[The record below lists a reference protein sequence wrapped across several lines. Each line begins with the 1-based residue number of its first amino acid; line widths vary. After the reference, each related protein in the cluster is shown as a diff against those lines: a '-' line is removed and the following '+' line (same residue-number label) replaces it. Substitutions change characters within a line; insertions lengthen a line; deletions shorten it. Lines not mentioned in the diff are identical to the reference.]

1 MSLIKIPKTILFI
14 FFVIAFSDRI
24 NAQQFKKALTSNY
37 NFQANGCGITVNAG
51 PDITICAGIGKALNG
66 NVTNS
71 TDYIWDPPDG
81 LSNPKILKPVATPSM
96 TTTYTLTAKAMSG
109 NLINNGDFETGGM
122 APATTDYTLYSNIN
136 NFVTSTGGYM
146 VLSIPQIAM
155 QFGCNP
161 NTGNFTLA
169 ITPTGSSSNIWC
181 RTIAVNPN
189 TDYKIDYKVFGIPY
203 IFGSPPT
210 IGMRVNGTLIG
221 SIDAPS
227 GLCTEADA
235 AFIWNSGAA
244 TSATFCLANYGGTGM
259 FSICMIDDIKI
270 RECCVEKDQVTVTV
284 YELKAEA
291 LPPIDI
297 NCLNRPITIDGS
309 PSTQGPGITYN
320 WSTKNG
326 HIVSGDKT
334 LMPVVDTPGTYTLK
348 IIGLYGCEA
357 TTDVI
362 VNGSVTKPD
371 VTPKS
376 TDIDCLNPTGS
387 IDASSKS
394 SSPQFEWN
402 GPNGF
407 YSTKAK
413 NLNLKEPGEYIV
425 KVTDTY
431 GCESTAK
438 IEVKD
443 NRTDLEAEITGDS
456 ITCAK
461 DSAILK
467 ANSIARKPIYKWS
480 GPFAFKKDSSDIA
493 IVRDTGWYYINTTDS
508 SGCKELDSFYVKDLQ
523 NAIPISIQ
531 ADTIKCS
538 TPDVVL
544 KLTSDTTATI
554 QWKGPNGFVSNQYQP
569 KVSEGGWYYVDV
581 KTKDGCKGSDSVFV
595 EKELGVP
602 DIFISTNDTITC
614 DKKSIQV
621 SGGSNST
628 GATIEWLTPTGII
641 KNQSM
646 FQAVDSGMY
655 VLTVTGLNGCK
666 ISKSIQ
672 LFKDVTSPNLFG
684 YKDTLDCLKDTL
696 NLQSGISNAR
706 AYLWT
711 GPNNYSSN
719 SSAPQ
724 VFNKGAYTLTVTAS
738 NGCTSSTVFEIEE
751 NKTHP
756 NLQIKADTISCLQS
770 SITPNVI
777 TDSTIVSFHWTGPNG
792 FNSLMKSPTI
802 TKGGNYFLT
811 VTGINGCDST
821 QFINIT
827 EDLQK
832 PSATLEADTIQC
844 KTTANIRAINISPGV
859 NIQWRGPKGFTSNLP
874 SSTISDSGYYV
885 LTLTGTNGCIFQDS
899 IFVFQKD
906 QLPDIFA
913 FDDTITCIKKS
924 IQLNGGSNTQ
934 GVSIDW
940 KGPNGFNSNLAHPIV
955 TDSGIYTL
963 KVTNSDGCES
973 IRNIRI
979 YKNDEP
985 LSIKL
990 ENLEGPFIDCRGGNG
1005 QTLEVF
1011 FTGNIISFVF
1021 YREGQKKGP
1030 PTLNNSISVGTAGK
1044 WFVEALNEN
1053 GCLSIDSVLV
1063 EDLRKFPQIHV
1074 RDDSINCL
1082 RNTISLPLD
1091 SADTGLIFN
1100 WTGPN
1105 NFISNLKNPIIQFG
1119 GNFIVTAIDTTNLCQ
1134 ITKSVFIKSD
1144 TTKPDL
1150 SLSADTLSCKRPS
1163 APVKAGS
1170 SLQGFTMKWT
1180 GPNGFS
1186 YTLPQFATNIPGRY
1200 FCTITNPR
1208 SGCSTTSFVDVI
1220 EDTSRIK
1227 DVVSQLKNASCNK
1240 NNGKIFITQ
1249 VDGGKKPYRF
1259 SIDNGIT
1266 FVSDLST
1273 LDLAPGNYSVLVED
1287 QNGCSFTLNVKID
1300 EEKSVNINLP
1310 NLIQLKS
1317 GEKNQLHLDILADT
1331 ASIVSINWSP
1341 SDQLSCND
1349 CPDPILTANHDDRI
1363 YVSVVDIN
1371 GCVDTAS
1378 ILLQIQKESNYFFPN
1393 TFSPNGDNIN
1403 DFFYPVG
1410 INGSA
1415 KVSYLNI
1422 YDRWGNLVYQRKDFQ
1437 PGVEREGWD
1446 GKSKDGQKVNPG
1458 VYIYVAEIIDQ
1469 GIMLKYSGDVT
1480 LIQ

>member
-1 MSLIKIPKTILFI
+1 MSLIKISKTILFI

-161 NTGNFTLA
+161 NTGNYTLA

-181 RTIAVNPN
+181 RTITVNPN

-210 IGMRVNGTLIG
+210 IGLRVNGTLIG

-227 GLCTEADA
+227 GLCLEADA

-270 RECCVEKDQVTVTV
+270 KECCVEKDQVMVTV

-387 IDASSKS
+387 IDATSKS

-443 NRTDLEAEITGDS
+443 NRTDLEAEISGDS

-493 IVRDTGWYYINTTDS
+493 IVRDTGWYYLNTTDS

-711 GPNNYSSN
+711 GPNNYSSI

-724 VFNKGAYTLTVTAS
+724 VFNKGAYTLTVTAR

-811 VTGINGCDST
+811 VTRINGCDST
-821 QFINIT
+821 QFINIA

-832 PSATLEADTIQC
+832 PSALLEADTIQC
-844 KTTANIRAINISPGV
+844 KTTANIRAINISPGA
-859 NIQWRGPKGFTSNLP
+859 NIQWRGPKGFMSNLP

-885 LTLTGTNGCIFQDS
+885 LTLTGMNGCSFQDS

-906 QLPDIFA
+906 KLPDIFA
-913 FDDTITCIKKS
+913 FDDTLNCTRPKLF
-924 IQLNGGSNTQ
+924 LNGGSSTS
-934 GVSIDW
+934 GVTYKW
-940 KGPNGFNSNLAHPIV
+940 VGPNGFTSNLPRPEIQDSGVYTLTV
-955 TDSGIYTL
+955 TDP
-963 KVTNSDGCES
+963 NGCEASRQIQIILNAQSPVITIQKSNDRITCMDSLITIQVNANQNAKS
-973 IRNIRI
+973 IAWIGPNGFQSNQNQLTIHEAGLYLVI
-979 YKNDEP
+979 FTNDNGCQ
-985 LSIKL
+985 SRDSFTIKDL
-990 ENLEGPFIDCRGGNG
+990 RMLPS
-1005 QTLEVF
+1005 V
-1011 FTGNIISFVF
+1011 SV
-1021 YREGQKKGP
+1021 
-1030 PTLNNSISVGTAGK
+1030 NNDSISCLHPKASIQLTSNNPN
-1044 WFVEALNEN
+1044 LNYVW
-1053 GCLSIDSVLV
+1053 S
-1063 EDLRKFPQIHV
+1063 
-1074 RDDSINCL
+1074 
-1082 RNTISLPLD
+1082 
-1091 SADTGLIFN
+1091 
-1100 WTGPN
+1100 GPN
-1105 NFISNLKNPIIQFG
+1105 NFTSTTKDQTLLFG
-1119 GNFIVTAIDTTNLCQ
+1119 GNYSVIATDTTNNCQ
-1134 ITKSVFIKSD
+1134 TTLTVFIKSD
-1144 TTKPDL
+1144 TAKPDL
-1150 SLSADTLSCKRPS
+1150 TILADTLTCLRPS

-1349 CPDPILTANHDDRI
+1349 CPDPIVTANHDDRI